1 MKNIDYIAAYNSVHS
16 TYKNPVQ
23 LLGQIP
29 STESL
34 FPVCSNLTSHLYFLT
49 PNYNVCP
56 YTTFY
61 ANLLQLCT
69 FAILPIF
76 TCSTQ
81 NDEVITSQLRKMIKH

>member
-56 YTTFY
+56 YFTLHSMLIYYNY
-61 ANLLQLCT
+61 ARLPFFQFPHVQL
-69 FAILPIF
+69 
-76 TCSTQ
+76 
-81 NDEVITSQLRKMIKH
+81 KMMKS